1 MCRLEA
7 IEGVSELTCVKPQA
21 SSKRSPFKRCTTTEP
36 QVNCCAAYKV
46 LMHSKI
52 IVLLK
57 LDGIFV
63 QMSDMCLLDTRRL
76 HLLVLHMLP
85 KEEAIK

>member
-1 MCRLEA
+1 
-7 IEGVSELTCVKPQA
+7 
-21 SSKRSPFKRCTTTEP
+21 
-36 QVNCCAAYKV
+36 
-46 LMHSKI
+46 MHSKI